1 MRSLSL
7 AIGTALTLVTGLAAV
22 AAPTTAVILAD
33 YNAVI
38 FGGGSTTADI
48 EGAAIIGGNFSG
60 ATVYNNPGTNS
71 SNPVLTVFG
80 DTSGN
85 PINLNNGGSAFVGG
99 KKGAIINFNGG
110 GKYVSTG
117 AGGGISE
124 FRTPLTQLSTSLSLL
139 NATSVL
145 PPAGN
150 NEVIKATPGKDGIA
164 VFNVTAA
171 DLAAIPSYKIDMNG
185 AKSVFFN
192 VTGASVTFNAN
203 NESGTT
209 GANNIIWNFV
219 DATSVDF
226 KTLIAGTVLAP
237 DAHVSVRQPDRRQPD
252 CGKLV
257 RYRRVAQL
265 GLRRLFADG
274 YGGSRTVHDRYAGRW
289 LLWLGAVPSPPGD
302 GASLTAGGQ
311 GKIPCPSRFNVSGSL
326 SRS

>member
-237 DAHVSVRQPDRRQPD
+237 DAHVTNGNQIDGNLIAASWSGTGELHNWGFDGCLPTDTAVAEPSTIAMLGAGCFGLGLFHR
-252 CGKLV
+252 
-257 RYRRVAQL
+257 RRV
-265 GLRRLFADG
+265 
-274 YGGSRTVHDRYAGRW
+274 TVRA
-289 LLWLGAVPSPPGD
+289 
-302 GASLTAGGQ
+302 
-311 GKIPCPSRFNVSGSL
+311 
-326 SRS
+326 